1 MVIYRCDD
9 PVAAALTAPGTPFEL
24 TLIDGHE
31 RFRAHPGTLDGFYR
45 EAMARGAKRLIE
57 VDHRSYSHD
66 EVFARAA
73 RVAACLRNR
82 GVTPGD
88 AVGLALTAGI
98 EWAASFIA
106 VTALGA
112 VAVLVNTRGSA
123 DEMGHAIRSM
133 DCRAVIADAD
143 NAEKL
148 LAEPGCD
155 AALLLASEAPEATL
169 ETGDA
174 PPLDFAPRD
183 PGDAAIVLFTSG
195 TTGRPKPV
203 RIDHGALTH
212 TIVLAG
218 LVAAI
223 QDRRYE
229 ADFGIAVPP
238 ERASA
243 HAATLITSPVFHF
256 SGVMPFL
263 RGLYFGAPLFIL
275 GRWSVDAVFDLMERE
290 SVSRL
295 GFVPAML
302 SDMLAHPRVSDANV
316 GSLLLLANGAS
327 ALDTNLAD
335 RLRTRFGMVMLANT
349 YGQTESA
356 AWATSIC
363 GQDYLDHPTSAGYIL
378 PTMAMRIVAPDGQ
391 DAAPGESGEI
401 WLHSPCLMH
410 GYAGHP
416 EATAETLQD
425 GWLRT
430 GDVGHTDADGRLY
443 IVDRLRN
450 MIITGGENVYC
461 AEVERVLADHPAVG
475 EVIAYGLPD
484 PRLGERVA
492 ATVVLAAG
500 HDADGEA
507 LVRHAQ
513 GRLASYKIPRTIEIR
528 HTPLPRT
535 STFKIDRGRF
545 MSERNQP

>member
-9 PVAAALTAPGTPFEL
+9 AVAAALTMPGAPFEL
-24 TLIDGHE
+24 IGVDGHE
-31 RFRAHPGTLDGFYR
+31 RFRGHPSTLDGFYR
-45 EAMARGAKRLIE
+45 TAMARGPLRLIE
-57 VDHRSYSHD
+57 VNARSYSHD
-66 EVFARAA
+66 EVFARASGI
-73 RVAACLRNR
+73 AACLRAR
-82 GVTPGD
+82 GVVAGK

-106 VTALGA
+106 VTAIGA

-123 DEMGHAIRSM
+123 DEMAHAIRSM
-133 DCRAVIADAD
+133 ACRAVIADAER
-143 NAEKL
+143 AEAL
-148 LAEPGCD
+148 GAEPCFD
-155 AALLLASEAPEATL
+155 ATLLLAGKALEAAL
-169 ETGDA
+169 ESDA
-174 PPLDFAPRD
+174 PPLDFASRNA
-183 PGDAAIVLFTSG
+183 GDAAIVLFTSG

-218 LVAAI
+218 LIAAI

-229 ADFGIAVPP
+229 MDFGIQVPP

-243 HAATLITSPVFHF
+243 RAATLITSPVFHF

-302 SDMLAHPRVSDANV
+302 SDMLAHPRVSDANL

-327 ALDTNLAD
+327 ALDTDLAG
-335 RLRTRFGMVMLANT
+335 RLRERFGTVMLANT

-363 GQDYLDHPTSAGYIL
+363 GQDYLAHPNSAGYIL
-378 PTMAMRIVAPDGQ
+378 PTMTMRIVGPDGG
-391 DAAPGESGEI
+391 DVAPGEPGEI
-401 WLHSPCLMH
+401 WLRSPCLMR
-410 GYAGHP
+410 GYVGHP
-416 EATAETLQD
+416 EATAETLRD

-430 GDVGHTDADGRLY
+430 GDVGRADAAGRLT

-461 AEVERVLADHPAVG
+461 AEVERVLADHPAVD

-500 HDADGEA
+500 QDAASEA
-507 LVRHAQ
+507 LIEHFR
-513 GRLASYKIPRTIEIR
+513 GRLAGYKIPRTIEIR
-528 HTPLPRT
+528 RTPLPRT

-545 MSERNQP
+545 MSERNPH